1 MIEIDGSVGEGGGQI
16 LRTSIA
22 LAAVLGRK
30 IRIFNIRAGR
40 AEPGL
45 KAQHLTS
52 AMAVTQICSASSE
65 GLKIGSTEFTFT
77 PGRIKAGSFR
87 FDVGTAGSITL
98 VLQTLM
104 PLLPFAP
111 GPVELEIT
119 GGTDVKWSPPI
130 DYLTLVMLPLLE
142 RMNVHASILVS
153 RRGHFPKGGGIVR
166 LSATPTSILKNFL
179 GVVSGVVNVVEGVSH
194 CVQLPVG
201 VAERQAVVATRIIE
215 ERNFPHPQIRIEHSQ
230 SGSGPGSGIVLSAVT
245 SNGALLGGDS
255 LGERGRPAEV
265 VGEDAARKFVEEMSS
280 GGFLD
285 RHMGDM
291 IVPYAAVAEGI
302 FDASLSQV
310 TLHTMTNVKVAEYVA
325 GVHFDPLSQ
334 VGMPGRLRVK
344 GLGLRHEE
352 VSVSP
357 REESSIADPSQRVHD
372 GKESASHRRLA

>member
-1 MIEIDGSVGEGGGQI
+1 MIEIDGSMGEGGGQV

-22 LAAVLGRK
+22 LAAVLGREV
-30 IRIFNIRAGR
+30 RIFNIRAGR

-52 AMAVTQICSASSE
+52 ATAVTQICGAVSE
-65 GLKIGSTEFTFT
+65 GLKIGSTEFTFR
-77 PGRIKAGSFR
+77 PGRIRAGSFR

-130 DYLTLVMLPLLE
+130 DYVRLVTLPLLE
-142 RMNVHASILVS
+142 KMNVHAAIFVS

-166 LSATPTSILKNFL
+166 LSAAPSSVLKNFL
-179 GVVSGVVNVVEGVSH
+179 GGASGVINAVEGISH

-201 VAERQAVVATRIIE
+201 VAERQAIAATRVIE
-215 ERNFPHPQIRIEHSQ
+215 ERNFPHPNIRVDQSQ

-245 SNGALLGGDS
+245 SNGAVLGGDS

-265 VGEDAARKFVEEMSS
+265 VGEDAAGKLVEEMSS
-280 GGFLD
+280 GAFLD
-285 RHMGDM
+285 RHMGDV
-291 IVPYAAVAEGI
+291 IVPYAALAEGVSDVSI
-302 FDASLSQV
+302 SQV
-310 TLHTMTNVKVAEYVA
+310 TLHTMTNVKVAEFMA
-325 GVHFDPLSQ
+325 GVHFDPLSKA
-334 VGMPGRLRVK
+334 GMPGKLRVN
-344 GLGLRHEE
+344 GLGLRREE

-357 REESSIADPSQRVHD
+357 RE
-372 GKESASHRRLA
+372 

>member
-1 MIEIDGSVGEGGGQI
+1 MIEVDGSIGEGGGQV
-16 LRTSIA
+16 LRTSLA

-30 IRIFNIRAGR
+30 VRIFNIRAGR

-45 KAQHLTS
+45 RAQHLTS
-52 AMAVTQICSASSE
+52 AKAVTQICGAASE
-65 GLKIGSTEFTFT
+65 GLKIGSTEFTFS
-77 PGRIKAGSFR
+77 PGRIRAGSFR

-119 GGTDVKWSPPI
+119 GGTDVKWSPPV
-130 DYLTLVMLPLLE
+130 DYVQLVTVPLLE
-142 RMNVHASILVS
+142 KMNVHAPIFVS
-153 RRGHFPKGGGIVR
+153 RRGHFPKGGGVVR
-166 LSATPTSILKNFL
+166 LSATPTLVLKNFL
-179 GVVSGVVNVVEGVSH
+179 GVAGGVVNVVEGVSH

-201 VAERQAVVATRIIE
+201 VAERQATAATRVIE
-215 ERNFPHPQIRIEHSQ
+215 EKDFPHPHIRIEHSQ
-230 SGSGPGSGIVLSAVT
+230 SGSGPGSGIVLSATT

-265 VGEDAARKFVEEMSS
+265 VGEDAAGKLVDEMSS
-280 GGFLD
+280 GAVLD

-291 IVPYAAVAEGI
+291 IVPYAALAEGVS
-302 FDASLSQV
+302 DVSLSQI
-310 TLHTMTNVKVAEYVA
+310 TLHTLTNVKVAEFVA

-334 VGMPGRLRVK
+334 VGTPGRLRVK
-344 GLGLRHEE
+344 GLGLRREE

-357 REESSIADPSQRVHD
+357 RE
-372 GKESASHRRLA
+372 